1 MCAHFESVKDALRLR
16 NHFQV
21 DLPERVNFD
30 VWPTYSSTFIRQI
43 RPELLATQPDHP
55 FEAMSGSFG
64 LIPHWS
70 KDTKI
75 ARQTY
80 NARLETIEQKPAYK
94 DAWRLGRLCIIP
106 AEAIYEPDW
115 RSGKAVLTRISRVDS
130 KPMGIA
136 GIWTGWRSSSG
147 EVLRSFSMITLNAD
161 EHPFMRNFHKPEE
174 EKRMVAILDEKDY
187 TPWLKSQ
194 GDERLNYLKAF
205 ESDHLIA
212 TA

>member
-1 MCAHFESVKDALRLR
+1 MCAHFESVKDAPRLR
-16 NHFQV
+16 QYFQV

-30 VWPTYSSTFIRQI
+30 VWPTYSSTFIRHVA
-43 RPELLATQPDHP
+43 PEILTSQPDQP

-80 NARLETIEQKPAYK
+80 NARLETIDQKPAYK
-94 DAWRLGRLCIIP
+94 DAWRLGRVCIIP
-106 AEAIYEPDW
+106 AEAIFEPDW
-115 RSGKAVLTRISRVDS
+115 RSGKAVLTRISRADS

-136 GIWTGWRSSSG
+136 GIWTGWRSSTG
-147 EVLRSFSMITLNAD
+147 EILRSFSMITLNAD

-174 EKRMVAILDEKDY
+174 EKRMVAILDDEYY
-187 TPWLKSQ
+187 TPWIKSR
-194 GDERLNYLKAF
+194 GEECLTYLKAF
-205 ESDHLIA
+205 AAHRLIA
-212 TA
+212 TT